1 MTPPENGEEK
11 TVKGQ
16 IPELEKE
23 EIIVFQYNDELNEF
37 EELEIESDLPLHE
50 LLIPDLILLF
60 VDPEH
65 YRVWVWHGNNTTTRM
80 KFISAKLAPSI
91 RDRYGIAYK
100 ITAVD
105 DGNETMAF
113 KILIGLEEEIDYEEA
128 QTGPAYEGTEEDLE
142 LIAALSREKVLL
154 LLEKAGLPEG
164 YERKMVLVKNK
175 LYGYKETDKNYMDS
189 VIKERELFPLKEE
202 VPDGTYLADEY
213 VPRML
218 FSFNNVVFT
227 EFLQKIEG
235 YEAKAEEGQ
244 ESEDGESKQV
254 EQKGDKYSEIR
265 KKKLKDIKK

>member
-1 MTPPENGEEK
+1 MTPSDNDEEN
-11 TVKGQ
+11 TAKGQ
-16 IPELEKE
+16 IPEIEKE
-23 EIIVFQYNDELNEF
+23 ELIIFQYNDELNDF
-37 EELEIESDLPLHE
+37 EELEIVPDLPLHE

-91 RDRYGIAYK
+91 RDRYGIAFK

-105 DGNETMAF
+105 DGNETTGF
-113 KILIGLEEEIDYEEA
+113 KILVWLEEEIDYEEA

-189 VIKERELFPLKEE
+189 VIKERELFPLKEK
-202 VPDGTYLADEY
+202 VPDGTYLAEKY
-213 VPRML
+213 IPRML
-218 FSFNNVVFT
+218 FSYNNVIFT
-227 EFLQKIEG
+227 EFLQEIDGYIAKGEQEG
-235 YEAKAEEGQ
+235 
-244 ESEDGESKQV
+244 
-254 EQKGDKYSEIR
+254 EQN
-265 KKKLKDIKK
+265 

>member
-1 MTPPENGEEK
+1 MTPSDNDEENTE
-11 TVKGQ
+11 KGQ
-16 IPELEKE
+16 IPEIEKE
-23 EIIVFQYNDELNEF
+23 KMIIFQYNDELNDF
-37 EELEIESDLPLHE
+37 EELEIDPDLPLHE

-91 RDRYGIAYK
+91 RDRYGIAFK

-105 DGNETMAF
+105 DGNETTGF
-113 KILIGLEEEIDYEEA
+113 KILVGLEEEIDYEEA

-189 VIKERELFPLKEE
+189 VIKERELFPLKEK
-202 VPDGTYLADEY
+202 VPDGTYLAEKY
-213 VPRML
+213 IPRML
-218 FSFNNVVFT
+218 FSYNNVVFT
-227 EFLQKIEG
+227 EFLQEIDGYIAKGEQEG
-235 YEAKAEEGQ
+235 
-244 ESEDGESKQV
+244 
-254 EQKGDKYSEIR
+254 EQN
-265 KKKLKDIKK
+265 